1 MLRNKWFMGVVI
13 ALAVLVLAWQL
24 IPFIVER
31 VSRHKGPSETNIA
44 KTAVQTAPELDVEVP
59 TRDVGLEV
67 SGQAAASAVSAVARP
82 GEAEAKWMGEFAAAS
97 RDTSRSPF
105 QRKYEGLGK
114 IFIRS
119 RPGGA
124 EIYINNT
131 LMPKQ
136 TDWLV
141 PVSFPAGKYL
151 VELRKEGYNPYVTDL
166 VVPEGFSDFEEITTI
181 NAALRKKPEASAQQ
195 VQRNLLYVRGEP
207 PVRVAM
213 IMHSGKQS
221 WAVIQRL
228 PLSEGI
234 KWVVTEGEDIQFS
247 TPTGGPRGAEEVS
260 QRIRIIRILPEVVT
274 IRNLLINLDYDFP
287 IGGTWGSETKQE
299 AAAKS

>member
-1 MLRNKWFMGVVI
+1 MLRNKWFMIVVVV
-13 ALAVLVLAWQL
+13 LAVVVVSWQL
-24 IPFIVER
+24 IPFIIDR
-31 VSRHKGPSETNIA
+31 VSRGKAPAET
-44 KTAVQTAPELDVEVP
+44 KAVESAVETAPELNVEAP
-59 TRDVGLEV
+59 ARIPARR
-67 SGQAAASAVSAVARP
+67 AAAPAAPAVSRGGA
-82 GEAEAKWMGEFAAAS
+82 EAEWMAEFAAAG

-119 RPGGA
+119 RPSGA
-124 EIYINNT
+124 EIYINNV
-131 LMPKQ
+131 LMPRK

-141 PVSFPAGKYL
+141 PVSFPAGRYV

-181 NAALRKKPEASAQQ
+181 NAALRKKPGASARQ
-195 VQRNLLYVRGEP
+195 VQRDLLYVSGEP

-213 IMHSGKQS
+213 IMYNEKQS

-228 PLSEGI
+228 PVSEGV
-234 KWVVTEGEDIQFS
+234 KWVVTEGQDIEFS
-247 TPTGGPRGAEEVS
+247 TPTGSSKGPAEVS
-260 QRIRIIRILPEVVT
+260 QRLRIIRILPEVVT

-287 IGGTWGSETKQE
+287 VGGTWGSQTKQE

>member
-1 MLRNKWFMGVVI
+1 MVAVVVV
-13 ALAVLVLAWQL
+13 AVLVLVWVF
-24 IPFIVER
+24 IPFVVER
-31 VSRHKGPSETNIA
+31 ASRHKGPSESEITTRA
-44 KTAVQTAPELDVEVP
+44 AVRTAPELDVEVS
-59 TRDVGLEV
+59 TRDVGRRAPGRAEAPP
-67 SGQAAASAVSAVARP
+67 AAAAAARP
-82 GEAEAKWMGEFAAAS
+82 RAPEAQWMAEFAAAG

-119 RPGGA
+119 RPSGA
-124 EIYINNT
+124 EIYINNI

-141 PVSFPAGKYL
+141 PVSFPPGKYL

-213 IMHSGKQS
+213 IMHSDNQS

-234 KWVVTEGEDIQFS
+234 KWVVTEGEDIEFS
-247 TPTGGPRGAEEVS
+247 TPTGSPKGPREVS
-260 QRIRIIRILPEVVT
+260 QRIRIIRIRPEVVT

-287 IGGTWGSETKQE
+287 IGGTWGSQTKQE

>member
-1 MLRNKWFMGVVI
+1 MVVVI
-13 ALAVLVLAWQL
+13 ALAVFVLAWKF
-24 IPFIVER
+24 IPFIVDR
-31 VSRHKGPSETNIA
+31 VSRHSAPSETKIA
-44 KTAVQTAPELDVEVP
+44 KTAVQTAPELDVEAP
-59 TRDVGLEV
+59 TRGVGTRME
-67 SGQAAASAVSAVARP
+67 AAPAVARP
-82 GEAEAKWMGEFAAAS
+82 GKPEAQWMKEFAAAGK
-97 RDTSRSPF
+97 DTSRSPF

-124 EIYINNT
+124 EIYINNI

-181 NAALRKKPEASAQQ
+181 NAALRKRPEASAQQ

-213 IMHSGKQS
+213 IMHSDKQS

-234 KWVVTEGEDIQFS
+234 KWVVTEGEDIEFS
-247 TPTGGPRGAEEVS
+247 TPTGSLKDPKEVS

-287 IGGTWGSETKQE
+287 IGGTWGSGTKQE

>member
-1 MLRNKWFMGVVI
+1 LLKNKWLMIVVI
-13 ALAVLVLAWQL
+13 VLAVAVLAWKF
-24 IPFIVER
+24 IPFVVER
-31 VSRHKGPSETNIA
+31 ASRHKGLSEAKIA
-44 KTAVQTAPELDVEVP
+44 KTAVQTAPELNVESP
-59 TRDVGLEV
+59 TRVPARRAE
-67 SGQAAASAVSAVARP
+67 APPAIARP
-82 GEAEAKWMGEFAAAS
+82 GEPEAKWMAEFAGAG

-124 EIYINNT
+124 EIYINNV

-166 VVPEGFSDFEEITTI
+166 EVPEGFSDFEEITTI

-195 VQRNLLYVRGEP
+195 AQRNLLYVRGEP

-213 IMHSGKQS
+213 IMHSDNQS

-234 KWVVTEGEDIQFS
+234 KWVVTEGEDIEFS
-247 TPTGGPRGAEEVS
+247 TLTGGLKGPKEVS
-260 QRIRIIRILPEVVT
+260 QRLRIIRILPEVVT